1 MPFQPVFQTDLGS
14 LYNCDCLDFMIR
26 QPEQIYDVIF
36 ADPPFNLGKDYGE
49 GLNDLIEEAK
59 YLSWMHNWV
68 WQCVRILKTGG
79 ALYIYGL
86 PYRNGLLTSYLGM
99 IGMELRHWIAV
110 DMKSSLPIPGRLY
123 PAHYSLLY
131 TTKGKPNTFKRPR
144 VPIPVCRHCGG
155 DIKDYGGHR
164 NKLHPAG
171 LNLSDVW
178 VDLSPVRHNKN
189 KHRSSNELPIKMLH
203 RVLEMSSEPGDLVL
217 DPFGGSGTTYAACE
231 EMGRRWVG
239 VELGDCAPIIARL
252 TGEDLPVPKKH
263 AGDAGKRSKPK
274 PRS

>member
-1 MPFQPVFQTDLGS
+1 MPISKPVYQTNLGV
-14 LYNCDCLDFMIR
+14 LYQGDCLDFLAR
-26 QPEQIYDVIF
+26 QEDRTFDVIF

-49 GLNDLIEEAK
+49 GLNDLIEEAR
-59 YLSWMHNWV
+59 YLAWLHTWV
-68 WQCVRILKTGG
+68 EQCVRVLKVGG

-86 PYRNGLLTSYLGM
+86 PSRNGPLTLFLGILGM
-99 IGMELRHWIAV
+99 EMRHWIV
-110 DMKSSLPIPGRLY
+110 VEMKSSLPIPGRLY

-131 TTKGKPNTFKRPR
+131 FTKGKPNTFKRPR

-164 NKLHPAG
+164 SKLHPAG

-178 VDLSPVRHNKN
+178 VDLSPVRHIKN

-203 RVLEMSSEPGDLVL
+203 RVLEMSSEAGDLVL

-239 VELGDCAPIIARL
+239 VDLGDCTHII
-252 TGEDLPVPKKH
+252 
-263 AGDAGKRSKPK
+263 
-274 PRS
+274 